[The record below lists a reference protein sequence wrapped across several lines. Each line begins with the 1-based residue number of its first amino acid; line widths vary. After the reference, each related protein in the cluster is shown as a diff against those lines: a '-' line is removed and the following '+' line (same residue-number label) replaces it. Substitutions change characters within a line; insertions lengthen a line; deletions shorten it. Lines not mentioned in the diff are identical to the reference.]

1 MKIEIIVDNQV
12 FEIKC
17 TCTVN
22 KDGSLIYLCE
32 ILNTSI
38 STFNYRTSYQGS
50 TQEES
55 LKKIAFELRRALDEL
70 AEI

>member
-1 MKIEIIVDNQV
+1 MKIEIVVDNQI
-12 FEIKC
+12 FEIKSVC
-17 TCTVN
+17 NVK
-22 KDGSLIYLCE
+22 KDGSLTYACE
-32 ILNTSI
+32 IVNTSI
-38 STFNYRTSYQGS
+38 STFNYRNSYEGQ

>member
-1 MKIEIIVDNQV
+1 MKIEIIIDNQI

-22 KDGSLIYLCE
+22 KEGNLIYSCE
-32 ILNTSI
+32 TLNTSI
-38 STFNYRTSYQGS
+38 STFNYRTNYQGS

-70 AEI
+70 SEI